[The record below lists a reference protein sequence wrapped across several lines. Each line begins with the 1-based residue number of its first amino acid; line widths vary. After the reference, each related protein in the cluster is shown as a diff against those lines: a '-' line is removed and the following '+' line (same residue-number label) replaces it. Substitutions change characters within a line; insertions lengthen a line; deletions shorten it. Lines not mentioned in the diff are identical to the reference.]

1 MGGVALFLAGAS
13 ALAWLILACFRNG
26 FWRCDQKLPAHTD
39 PPDRWPSVVALVPA
53 RNEENTIAEC
63 LKSLAAQS
71 YEGTFSVVIINDNST
86 DRTSSVARQAAR
98 ASGVKPQVWIIDAP
112 PLEPGWAGKLWAL
125 QHGIDALPTGA
136 EAPDYLWLS
145 DADVVHPTDALSRL
159 VAKAER
165 DGLAMASLMVR
176 LACESFWERLLVPA
190 FIFFFQMLYPF
201 RAINN
206 PESKVAG
213 AAGGCVILKR
223 TALRGAGGLT
233 ALKDRLI
240 DDCALAQIIKH
251 DGNRIWLGLAEN
263 SASLRR
269 YLELSE
275 FWHMVSRSAFVQL
288 RFSNALLALSILGM
302 LIAFIAAPVVA
313 LTYPLHGSLAAALI
327 ACASWLAMTL
337 CLVPCLRYHK
347 LNVAYGLLFPV
358 AAALYLGMTVH
369 SALRHWSG
377 AGSDWKSRS
386 YAPK

>member
-1 MGGVALFLAGAS
+1 MGGAALMLAVAS
-13 ALAWLILACFRNG
+13 AVAWLILICFRNG
-26 FWRCDQKLPAHTD
+26 FWRCDQKLPEDTE
-39 PPDRWPSVVALVPA
+39 PPARWPSVVALVPA
-53 RNEENTIAEC
+53 RNEEDTIAAC

-71 YEGTFSVVIINDNST
+71 YGGTFSVVMINDNST

-98 ASGVKPQVWIIDAP
+98 SSGAKPQIWIIDAP

-125 QHGIDALPTGA
+125 QHGIAALPAGA
-136 EAPDYLWLS
+136 EAPVYLWLS
-145 DADVVHPTDALSRL
+145 DADVIHPPDALSRL

-165 DGLAMASLMVR
+165 DDLAMVSLMVR

-201 RAINN
+201 RAVNS
-206 PESKVAG
+206 PESNVAG
-213 AAGGCVILKR
+213 AAGGCVVLKR
-223 TALRGAGGLT
+223 TALQDAGGLA

-251 DGNRIWLGLAEN
+251 GGHPIWLGLAEH

-269 YLELSE
+269 YVELRE

-288 RFSNALLALSILGM
+288 RYSTALLALSIVGM
-302 LIAFIAAPVVA
+302 LVAFVAAPVIV
-313 LTYPLHGSLAAALI
+313 LSYPLHGSLAAALV
-327 ACASWLAMTL
+327 AGASWAAMTL
-337 CLVPCLRYHK
+337 CIVPCLRYHK
-347 LNVAYGLLFPV
+347 LSAVYGLLFPV

-369 SALRHWSG
+369 SALRHWFGS
-377 AGSDWKSRS
+377 GSDWKSRS